1 MRIALAAVL
10 LLASG
15 GAALADCNRP
25 TPINVT
31 PTASESTVETDT
43 PTTTL
48 DCYQVAGQA
57 GQHLSVA
64 IAGAKSDATLSVYAP
79 GWKASCNA
87 VGDCDIDGDEL
98 TPDAARS
105 WSDVLPVAGAYLIV
119 VDNSRSDSD
128 YRLNVVLQENRGPP
142 R

>member
-10 LLASG
+10 LLVFG
-15 GAALADCNRP
+15 GTALADCNRP
-25 TPINVT
+25 TPISVT

-57 GQHLSVA
+57 GQHLS
-64 IAGAKSDATLSVYAP
+64 ITISGDKSDATLAFYAP

-87 VGDCDIDGDEL
+87 AEDCDIDGDEL
-98 TPDAARS
+98 TADEARS
-105 WSDVLPVAGAYLIV
+105 WSDVLPVTGAYLIV
-119 VDNSRSDSD
+119 IDNSRSDSD